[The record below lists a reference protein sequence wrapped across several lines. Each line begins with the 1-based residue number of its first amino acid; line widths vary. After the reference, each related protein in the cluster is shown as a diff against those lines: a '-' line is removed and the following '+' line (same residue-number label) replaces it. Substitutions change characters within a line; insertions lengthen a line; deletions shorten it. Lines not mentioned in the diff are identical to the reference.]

1 MKLRYAFS
9 MIELVFV
16 IVVMGILA
24 SLAIPRMD
32 RDLRQEAMDSIL
44 SDIMLAQRMAV
55 SDFRHDAA
63 DPEWQRTYWQWAP
76 FECTNGNMYY
86 TVYSDKN
93 KLGNANRDEAAI
105 DSYNQKYLYAS
116 TTGYCVTG
124 NIDASDSDRVLITK
138 KFGIKSIDRKGG
150 CEGDGKKH
158 VGFDEYGRPHVGM
171 RNSNEPNY
179 ASLMKKDCELT
190 FNFDNGLIEDSSPF
204 AITVEAITGRTFVS
218 KR

>member
-32 RDLRQEAMDSIL
+32 RDLRQEAMDSIM

-63 DPEWQRTYWQWAP
+63 DPKWQKTYWKWRIT
-76 FECTNGNMYY
+76 ECSNDTIFYIVTSNKDDRTNADRNE
-86 TVYSDKN
+86 S
-93 KLGNANRDEAAI
+93 AI
-105 DSYNQKYLYAS
+105 DPYNQKYLYAQ
-116 TTGYCVTG
+116 TTGYCSTG
-124 NIDASDSDRVLITK
+124 NAHPDDSDRVLITK

-150 CEGDGKKH
+150 CSSAQH
-158 VGFDEYGRPHVGM
+158 IAFDEFGRPHNGID
-171 RNSNEPNY
+171 SYTKPNFAY
-179 ASLMKKDCELT
+179 LMKEDCELT
-190 FNFDNGLIEDSSPF
+190 FNFENGLIEDSSPF
-204 AITVEAITGRTFVS
+204 TITVEAITGRTFVS